1 MTPDSVPPDFSR
13 EMGCTTADLL
23 AVLPKALPGADLRVD
38 AQASKAVANLGGA
51 VLELSWQSRPPRR
64 IALLQI
70 PVLVVH
76 FRYVGFDAA
85 GRHAV
90 QRRFDL
96 ATQRGGG

>member
-1 MTPDSVPPDFSR
+1 MRRQGLNFLNGDNDLSR
-13 EMGCTTADLL
+13 HCRGGRLD
-23 AVLPKALPGADLRVD
+23 
-38 AQASKAVANLGGA
+38 VANLGGA